1 MKKIYI
7 GFLSIFAAATLVAC
21 GSNGGNTASTD
32 ESGAAPVSEDKIIKV
47 AGQAPPMTD
56 VVKLAAEVAAE
67 DGWQIELV
75 QVNDN
80 VAYNDMVASGEA
92 DASFAQHQ
100 PFMEAYNESKDANLV
115 AIQPIYDAKVGFY
128 SREYDSIDEIPDGAT
143 IAIPD
148 DTSNEGRALAIL
160 DEQGL
165 IKMPDGIGVNGTIK
179 DIEEN
184 PKNFEWLQVQ
194 LLNLS
199 EAYEEPEVAL
209 VYNYPTYIAKLGL
222 KPADAVFL
230 EQNPDQPFAIQLV
243 AREDNQDSEKIKA
256 LHEAMT
262 SDRVRE
268 FLENEHSDTLV
279 PTF

>member
-1 MKKIYI
+1 MYI
-7 GFLSIFAAATLVAC
+7 GFLSILAATALVAC
-21 GSNGGNTASTD
+21 GSNGASTE
-32 ESGAAPVSEDKIIKV
+32 ESSATSTSEDKVIKV

-100 PFMEAYNESKDANLV
+100 PFMEAYNESKGANLV

-148 DTSNEGRALAIL
+148 DASNEGRALAIL
-160 DEQGL
+160 AEQGL
-165 IKMPDGIGVNGTIK
+165 IKMPDGIGVNGTVK

-199 EAYEEPEVAL
+199 EAYDEPEVAL

-222 KPADAVFL
+222 KPADALFL
-230 EQNPDQPFAIQLV
+230 EQNADQPFAFQLV
-243 AREDNQDSEKIKA
+243 AREDNKDSEKIKA
-256 LHEAMT
+256 LREAMT

-268 FLENEHSDTLV
+268 FLEKEHSDTLV
-279 PTF
+279 PVF